1 MERAVLQALA
11 AFRWVAWAW
20 MAVVLLLSREDLE
33 HPVVAVALVGAA
45 LMLTAVWA
53 AAWRWRP
60 AFLCSPVAVVAE
72 VALGAA
78 LLVFDGWVFGEGHAF
93 STSQSLGSVWP
104 LVGVL
109 AAGVAVGPW
118 AGAASGVVLGGC
130 RVVATIWN
138 GESIDSAGRALS
150 LVNTAVLYALSGVL
164 AGYLFRLLV
173 RAEREVSAAR
183 AREEVARTLHDGV
196 LQTLALV
203 ERRAG
208 DEALARLAREQ
219 ERELREFLFGAGEG
233 AGTGRGPTRDPRGS
247 FSGGEGAA
255 GDRPWDE
262 PDSAALSRATFA
274 AFERARASRR
284 GNGDL
289 GTALRSAAARFERAF
304 GGRVD
309 VIVAVDV
316 PKLRADVVAA
326 VAGAVG
332 EALTNAGKHGA
343 APRVTV
349 YAEPTEDGGL
359 FCSVKDDGTGYDT
372 ATVPDGVGLSRSV
385 RGRMAELGGRAEVA
399 SAPGFGTEV
408 RLWMPA

>member
-33 HPVVAVALVGAA
+33 HPVVAVGLVGAA
-45 LMLTAVWA
+45 LVVTAVWA
-53 AAWRWRP
+53 SAWRWRP
-60 AFLCSPVAVVAE
+60 ALLCSPAVVMAE

-109 AAGVAVGPW
+109 AAGVAFGPW
-118 AGAASGVVLGGC
+118 AGAASGVLLGGC
-130 RVVATIWN
+130 RMVATIWN
-138 GESIDSAGRALS
+138 GESIDTAGRALS
-150 LVNTAVLYALSGVL
+150 LVNTAVLYAVSGVL

-208 DEALARLAREQ
+208 DEALVRLARDQ
-219 ERELREFLFGAGEG
+219 ERELREFLFG
-233 AGTGRGPTRDPRGS
+233 TGPPGGGVEPGPGGSSPEPGRDAIGR
-247 FSGGEGAA
+247 
-255 GDRPWDE
+255 
-262 PDSAALSRATFA
+262 AALR
-274 AFERARASRR
+274 AFERGRASP
-284 GNGDL
+284 GGGDL
-289 GTALRSAAARFERAF
+289 GSALRAAAARFERGF

-309 VIVAVDV
+309 VIVADDV
-316 PKLRADVVAA
+316 PKLRPEAVAA

-343 APRVTV
+343 AGRVTV
-349 YAEPTEDGGL
+349 YAEPTDDGGL

-372 ATVPDGVGLSRSV
+372 AAVPDGVGLSRSV
-385 RGRMAELGGRAEVA
+385 RGRMADIGGRVEVA

-408 RLWMPA
+408 RLWLPP

>member
-20 MAVVLLLSREDLE
+20 MAVVVLLSRDDLE
-33 HPVVAVALVGAA
+33 HPVVATALVGAA
-45 LMLTAVWA
+45 LMLTAGWA
-53 AAWRWRP
+53 SAWRWKP
-60 AFLCSPVAVVAE
+60 AFLCSPPAVVSE
-72 VALGAA
+72 LALGAS
-78 LLVFDGWVFGEGHAF
+78 LLIFDGWVFGKGHAF

-104 LVGVL
+104 LVGIL
-109 AAGVAVGPW
+109 AAGVAFGPM
-118 AGAASGVVLGGC
+118 AGGASGVALGGC
-130 RVVATIWN
+130 RLVATLWN
-138 GESIDSAGRALS
+138 GVSIDTAGRILS

-219 ERELREFLFGAGEG
+219 ERELREFLFGTAGSPEG
-233 AGTGRGPTRDPRGS
+233 L
-247 FSGGEGAA
+247 AA
-255 GDRPWDE
+255 PDE
-262 PDSAALSRATFA
+262 PTSSALTKAALA
-274 AFERARASRR
+274 AFERTKGAR
-284 GNGDL
+284 GGGDL
-289 GTALRSAAARFERAF
+289 GTALRAAAARFERAF

-309 VIVAVDV
+309 VIVAEDV
-316 PKLRADVVAA
+316 PKLRAAQIAA

-343 APRVTV
+343 ATRVTV
-349 YAEPTEDGGL
+349 YAEPTDDDGL
-359 FCSVKDDGTGYDT
+359 FCSVKDDGSGYDT
-372 ATVPDGVGLSRSV
+372 AAVPDGVGLSRSV
-385 RGRMAELGGRAEVA
+385 RGRMVEVGGRAEVT

-408 RLWMPA
+408 QLWLPG

>member
-1 MERAVLQALA
+1 
-11 AFRWVAWAW
+11 
-20 MAVVLLLSREDLE
+20 MAVVLLLAREDLE
-33 HPVVAVALVGAA
+33 HPVVAVALVTAA
-45 LMLTAVWA
+45 LVLTAAWA
-53 AAWRWRP
+53 SAWRWRP
-60 AFLCSPVAVVAE
+60 AFLCSPVAVVTE

-109 AAGVAVGPW
+109 AGGVAFGPW

-130 RVVATIWN
+130 RVVATLWN
-138 GESIDSAGRALS
+138 GASVDTAGRALS
-150 LVNTAVLYALSGVL
+150 LVNTTVLYALSGVL

-219 ERELREFLFGAGEG
+219 ERELREFLFGGGASAEG
-233 AGTGRGPTRDPRGS
+233 GRSGLPHGPEGGADEGS
-247 FSGGEGAA
+247 A
-255 GDRPWDE
+255 GDPSPGSRAG
-262 PDSAALSRATFA
+262 PDGPALSRATLA
-274 AFERARASRR
+274 AFDRLRAAR
-284 GNGDL
+284 GGGDL
-289 GTALRSAAARFERAF
+289 GTALRAAGARFERAF

-309 VIVAVDV
+309 VIAAEDV
-316 PKLRADVVAA
+316 PKLRAEVVAA

-343 APRVTV
+343 ATRVTV
-349 YAEPTEDGGL
+349 YAEPTDDGGL

-372 ATVPDGVGLSRSV
+372 AAVPDGVGLSRSV
-385 RGRMAELGGRAEVA
+385 RGRMAEVGGRAEVA

-408 RLWMPA
+408 RLWVPA

>member
-11 AFRWVAWAW
+11 AFRWVAWGW
-20 MAVVLLLSREDLE
+20 MAVVLLLSRENLD
-33 HPVVAVALVGAA
+33 HPVVAVGLVAAA
-45 LMLTAVWA
+45 LALTAGWA
-53 AAWRWRP
+53 SAWRWRTS
-60 AFLCSPVAVVAE
+60 FLCTPVAVVTE
-72 VALGAA
+72 LGLGAA
-78 LLVFDGWVFGEGHAF
+78 LLLFDGWVFGRGHAF

-109 AAGVAVGPW
+109 AAGVAFGPW
-118 AGAASGVVLGGC
+118 AGAVGGVVLGAC
-130 RVVATIWN
+130 RVAATMWN
-138 GESIDSAGRALS
+138 GESVDSAGRVLS

-219 ERELREFLFGAGEG
+219 ERELREFLFGAG
-233 AGTGRGPTRDPRGS
+233 AGTDPEGGRRPDPADSPTI
-247 FSGGEGAA
+247 A
-255 GDRPWDE
+255 GVGM
-262 PDSAALSRATFA
+262 A
-274 AFERARASRR
+274 AFERLRAVR
-284 GNGDL
+284 GGEDL
-289 GTALRSAAARFERAF
+289 GAALRAAAARFERAF

-309 VIVAVDV
+309 VIVADDV
-316 PKLRADVVAA
+316 PRLRAELVAA

-343 APRVTV
+343 ATRVTV
-349 YAEPTEDGGL
+349 YAEPDDDGGL
-359 FCSVKDDGTGYDT
+359 FCSVKDDGGGYDT
-372 ATVPDGVGLSRSV
+372 AVVPDGVGLSRSV
-385 RGRMAELGGRAEVA
+385 RGRMREMGGRAEVV

-408 RLWMPA
+408 RLWAPA

>member
-20 MAVVLLLSREDLE
+20 MAVVLLLSRDDLE
-33 HPVVAVALVGAA
+33 HPVVAVTLVGGALV
-45 LMLTAVWA
+45 LTAAWA
-53 AAWRWRP
+53 SAWRLRP
-60 AFLCSPVAVVAE
+60 AFLCSPVAVVTE
-72 VALGAA
+72 VGLGAA
-78 LLVFDGWVFGEGHAF
+78 LLVFDGWVFGKGHAF

-104 LVGVL
+104 LVGIL
-109 AAGVAVGPW
+109 AAGVAFGPW
-118 AGAASGVVLGGC
+118 AGAGSGVVLGAC
-130 RVVATIWN
+130 RVGATLWN
-138 GESIDSAGRALS
+138 GESVDTAGRALS

-208 DEALARLAREQ
+208 DEALARLARDQ
-219 ERELREFLFGAGEG
+219 ERELREFLFGGGTTGEG
-233 AGTGRGPTRDPRGS
+233 EAGAGHRPEAEPGETGVFER
-247 FSGGEGAA
+247 
-255 GDRPWDE
+255 
-262 PDSAALSRATFA
+262 AALA
-274 AFERARASRR
+274 AVERARAAR
-284 GNGDL
+284 GGGDL
-289 GTALRSAAARFERAF
+289 GTALRAAAARFERAF

-309 VIVAVDV
+309 VIVADDV
-316 PKLRADVVAA
+316 PKLRAELVAA

-343 APRVTV
+343 ATRVTV
-349 YAEPTEDGGL
+349 YAEPSDDGGL
-359 FCSVKDDGTGYDT
+359 FCSVKDDGSGYDT
-372 ATVPDGVGLSRSV
+372 AAVPDGVGLSRSV
-385 RGRMAELGGRAEVA
+385 RGRMAEVGGRAEVA

-408 RLWMPA
+408 RLWLPG

>member
-20 MAVVLLLSREDLE
+20 MAVVLLLSRDDLE

-45 LMLTAVWA
+45 LALTAGWA
-53 AAWRWRP
+53 SAWRWSP

-72 VALGAA
+72 LGVGAA
-78 LLVFDGWVFGEGHAF
+78 LVVFDGWVFGTGHAF

-104 LVGVL
+104 LAGIL
-109 AAGVAVGPW
+109 AAGVAFGPLAGGAGGVGL
-118 AGAASGVVLGGC
+118 GAS

-138 GESIDSAGRALS
+138 GVSIDTAGRALS

-219 ERELREFLFGAGEG
+219 ERELREFLFGAGTGAEG
-233 AGTGRGPTRDPRGS
+233 GPRYPAESATVAGVG
-247 FSGGEGAA
+247 
-255 GDRPWDE
+255 
-262 PDSAALSRATFA
+262 LA
-274 AFERARASRR
+274 AFERLRAMR
-284 GNGDL
+284 GGGDL
-289 GTALRSAAARFERAF
+289 GTALRAAAARFERAF

-309 VIVAVDV
+309 VIVADDV
-316 PKLRADVVAA
+316 PRLRAEVLAA

-332 EALTNAGKHGA
+332 EALTNAGKHGGA
-343 APRVTV
+343 SRVTV
-349 YAEPTEDGGL
+349 YAEPADDGGL
-359 FCSVKDDGTGYDT
+359 FCSVKDDGAGYDT
-372 ATVPDGVGLSRSV
+372 ATVPDGVGLTRSV
-385 RGRMAELGGRAEVA
+385 RGRIGEVGGRAEVV

-408 RLWMPA
+408 RLWV

>member
-33 HPVVAVALVGAA
+33 HPVVAIGLVGTALVV
-45 LMLTAVWA
+45 TAVWA
-53 AAWRWRP
+53 SAWRWRP
-60 AFLCSPVAVVAE
+60 AFLCSPAAVVSE
-72 VALGAA
+72 IALGAA
-78 LLVFDGWVFGEGHAF
+78 LLLFDGWVFGKGHAF

-104 LVGVL
+104 LVGIL
-109 AAGVAVGPW
+109 AAGVAFGPW
-118 AGAASGVVLGGC
+118 AGAAGGVALGAC
-130 RVVATIWN
+130 RVAATLWN
-138 GESIDSAGRALS
+138 GESVDTAGRALS

-208 DEALARLAREQ
+208 DEALARLARDQ
-219 ERELREFLFGAGEG
+219 ERELREFLFGTG
-233 AGTGRGPTRDPRGS
+233 AGAEGGAGGGAPGDLETGALGR
-247 FSGGEGAA
+247 AA
-255 GDRPWDE
+255 R
-262 PDSAALSRATFA
+262 A
-274 AFERARASRR
+274 AFERSRTTR
-284 GNGDL
+284 GGGDL
-289 GTALRSAAARFERAF
+289 GTALRAAAARFEGAF

-309 VIVAVDV
+309 VIVAEDV
-316 PKLRADVVAA
+316 PKQRAELVAA

-332 EALTNAGKHGA
+332 EALTNAGKHGEA
-343 APRVTV
+343 SRVTV

-359 FCSVKDDGTGYDT
+359 FCSVKDDGSGYDPSV
-372 ATVPDGVGLSRSV
+372 VPDGVGLSRSV
-385 RGRMAELGGRAEVA
+385 RGRMAEVGGRAEVA

-408 RLWMPA
+408 RLWVPS

>member
-11 AFRWVAWAW
+11 AFRWVAWGW
-20 MAVVLLLSREDLE
+20 MAVVVLLSGDDLD
-33 HPVVAVALVGAA
+33 HPVVAVGLVTAA
-45 LMLTAVWA
+45 LALTAGWA
-53 AAWRWRP
+53 SAWRWRP
-60 AFLCSPVAVVAE
+60 SFLCSRVAVVAE
-72 VALGAA
+72 LGLGAA
-78 LLVFDGWVFGEGHAF
+78 LVLFDGWVFGQGHAF

-109 AAGVAVGPW
+109 AAGVAFGPW
-118 AGAASGVVLGGC
+118 AGAIGGVALGLC
-130 RVVATIWN
+130 RVAATLWN
-138 GESIDSAGRALS
+138 GESVDTAGRVLS
-150 LVNTAVLYALSGVL
+150 LVNTAVLYTLSGVL

-219 ERELREFLFGAGEG
+219 ERELREFLFGAGARRDG
-233 AGTGRGPTRDPRGS
+233 ADV
-247 FSGGEGAA
+247 E
-255 GDRPWDE
+255 
-262 PDSAALSRATFA
+262 
-274 AFERARASRR
+274 
-284 GNGDL
+284 
-289 GTALRSAAARFERAF
+289 TALRAAAARFEGTF

-309 VIVAVDV
+309 VVVAEDI
-316 PKLRADVVAA
+316 PALSGRRVAA

-343 APRVTV
+343 ATRVTV
-349 YAEPTEDGGL
+349 YAEPTDDGGL
-359 FCSVKDDGTGYDT
+359 FCSVKDDGGGYDT
-372 ATVPDGVGLSRSV
+372 AAVPDGIGLSRSV
-385 RGRMAELGGRAEVA
+385 RGRMAELGGRAEVV

-408 RLWMPA
+408 RLWVPA

>member
-20 MAVVLLLSREDLE
+20 MAVVLLLSRDDLD

-45 LMLTAVWA
+45 LALTAGWA
-53 AAWRWRP
+53 SAWRWSP
-60 AFLCSPVAVVAE
+60 AFLCSPVAVVSE
-72 VALGAA
+72 LGLGAA
-78 LLVFDGWVFGEGHAF
+78 LVVFDGWVFGNGHAF

-109 AAGVAVGPW
+109 AAGVAFGPM
-118 AGAASGVVLGGC
+118 AGAGSGVALGVC

-138 GESIDSAGRALS
+138 GVSIDNAGRVLS
-150 LVNTAVLYALSGVL
+150 LVNTAVLYGLSGVL

-208 DEALARLAREQ
+208 DEALARLARDQ
-219 ERELREFLFGAGEG
+219 ERELREFLFGAAEAGGGG
-233 AGTGRGPTRDPRGS
+233 AGAGRQPGAEP
-247 FSGGEGAA
+247 GE
-255 GDRPWDE
+255 
-262 PDSAALSRATFA
+262 RATLARAGRA
-274 AFERARASRR
+274 AFERARAGR
-284 GNGDL
+284 GGGDL
-289 GTALRSAAARFERAF
+289 GAALRAAAARFEGTF

-309 VIVAVDV
+309 VIVAEDV
-316 PKLRADVVAA
+316 PALSGERVAA

-343 APRVTV
+343 ATRVTV
-349 YAEPTEDGGL
+349 YAEPDDSGGL
-359 FCSVKDDGTGYDT
+359 FCSVKDDGGGYDT
-372 ATVPDGVGLSRSV
+372 AVVPDGVGLSRSV
-385 RGRMAELGGRAEVA
+385 RGRMAEVGGRAEVA

-408 RLWMPA
+408 RLWLPPA

>member
-20 MAVVLLLSREDLE
+20 MAVVLLLSRQDLE
-33 HPVVAVALVGAA
+33 HPVVAVGLVAAALVVTAA
-45 LMLTAVWA
+45 WA
-53 AAWRWRP
+53 SAWRWRP
-60 AFLCSPVAVVAE
+60 GFLCSPVAVATE
-72 VALGAA
+72 VAVGAA
-78 LLVFDGWVFGEGHAF
+78 LLVFDGWVFGDGHAF
-93 STSQSLGSVWP
+93 STSQSLGSIWP

-109 AAGVAVGPW
+109 AAGVAFGPW

-130 RVVATIWN
+130 RVLATVWN

-219 ERELREFLFGAGEG
+219 ELELREFLFGAGPG
-233 AGTGRGPTRDPRGS
+233 VSAGRRPAEAPGPD
-247 FSGGEGAA
+247 GGTA
-255 GDRPWDE
+255 G
-262 PDSAALSRATFA
+262 
-274 AFERARASRR
+274 
-284 GNGDL
+284 GGDL
-289 GTALRSAAARFERAF
+289 GAALRTAAARFENAF

-309 VIVAVDV
+309 VVVAEDI
-316 PKLRADVVAA
+316 PALPAERVAA
-326 VAGAVG
+326 VAGAVR

-343 APRVTV
+343 AARVTV
-349 YAEPTEDGGL
+349 YAEPTDDGGL
-359 FCSVKDDGTGYDT
+359 FCSVKDDGPGYD
-372 ATVPDGVGLSRSV
+372 AASVPDGVGLSRSV
-385 RGRMAELGGRAEVA
+385 RGRMTDIGGRAEVA

-408 RLWMPA
+408 RLWLPA

>member
-11 AFRWVAWAW
+11 AFRWVAWCW
-20 MAVVLLLSREDLE
+20 MAVVLLLSRENLE
-33 HPVVAVALVGAA
+33 HPVVAVALVAAA
-45 LMLTAVWA
+45 LALTAGWA
-53 AAWRWRP
+53 SAWRWRP
-60 AFLCSPVAVVAE
+60 SFLCSPVAVAGE
-72 VALGAA
+72 LGLGAA
-78 LLVFDGWVFGEGHAF
+78 LLLFDGWVFGRGHAF

-109 AAGVAVGPW
+109 AAGVAFGPW
-118 AGAASGVVLGGC
+118 AGAGSGLALGAC
-130 RVVATIWN
+130 RVAATLWN
-138 GESIDSAGRALS
+138 GQSVDTAGRALS

-219 ERELREFLFGAGEG
+219 ERELREFLFGAGAT
-233 AGTGRGPTRDPRGS
+233 AGGQG
-247 FSGGEGAA
+247 GAA
-255 GDRPWDE
+255 PRPGVE
-262 PDSAALSRATFA
+262 PQDTGVFGRAGLA
-274 AFERARASRR
+274 AFERARGAAR
-284 GNGDL
+284 GGGDL
-289 GTALRSAAARFERAF
+289 GTALRAAAARFERAF

-309 VIVAVDV
+309 VIVADDV
-316 PKLRADVVAA
+316 PKLRADVLAA

-343 APRVTV
+343 ASRVTV
-349 YAEPTEDGGL
+349 YAEPDDSGGL
-359 FCSVKDDGTGYDT
+359 FCSVKDDGGGYDT
-372 ATVPDGVGLSRSV
+372 AAVPDGVGLSRSV
-385 RGRMAELGGRAEVA
+385 RGRMGEVGGRAEVV

-408 RLWMPA
+408 RLWVPG

>member
-45 LMLTAVWA
+45 LVVTAVWA
-53 AAWRWRP
+53 SAWRWRP
-60 AFLCSPVAVVAE
+60 AFLCSPVAVVCE
-72 VALGAA
+72 IALGAT
-78 LLVFDGWVFGEGHAF
+78 LLVFDGWVFGKEHAF

-109 AAGVAVGPW
+109 VAGVAFGPW
-118 AGAASGVVLGGC
+118 AGAAGGMVLGGC
-130 RVVATIWN
+130 RVAATLWN
-138 GESIDSAGRALS
+138 GESVDTAGRALS

-208 DEALARLAREQ
+208 DEALARLARDQ
-219 ERELREFLFGAGEG
+219 ERELREFLFGAGAG
-233 AGTGRGPTRDPRGS
+233 AG
-247 FSGGEGAA
+247 GGVAA
-255 GDRPWDE
+255 RT
-262 PDSAALSRATFA
+262 SAG
-274 AFERARASRR
+274 E
-284 GNGDL
+284 DL
-289 GTALRSAAARFERAF
+289 GTALRAAAARFEGAF

-309 VIVAVDV
+309 VIVAEDV
-316 PKLRADVVAA
+316 PKQRAELVAA

-332 EALTNAGKHGA
+332 EALTNAGKHGEA
-343 APRVTV
+343 SRVTV

-359 FCSVKDDGTGYDT
+359 FCSVKDDGSGYDT
-372 ATVPDGVGLSRSV
+372 SVVPDGVGLSRSV
-385 RGRMAELGGRAEVA
+385 RGRMAEVGGRAQVA

-408 RLWMPA
+408 RLWVPA

>member
-20 MAVVLLLSREDLE
+20 MAVVLLLSRDDLE
-33 HPVVAVALVGAA
+33 HPVVAVTLVGGALV
-45 LMLTAVWA
+45 LTAAWA
-53 AAWRWRP
+53 SAWRLRP
-60 AFLCSPVAVVAE
+60 AFLCSPAAVVTE
-72 VALGAA
+72 VGLGAA
-78 LLVFDGWVFGEGHAF
+78 LLVFDGWVFGKGHAF

-104 LVGVL
+104 LVGIL
-109 AAGVAVGPW
+109 AAGVAFGPW
-118 AGAASGVVLGGC
+118 AGAGSGVVLGAC
-130 RVVATIWN
+130 RVGATLWN
-138 GESIDSAGRALS
+138 GESVDTAGRALS

-208 DEALARLAREQ
+208 DEALARLARDQ
-219 ERELREFLFGAGEG
+219 ERELREFLFGGIGVAVSTG
-233 AGTGRGPTRDPRGS
+233 A
-247 FSGGEGAA
+247 
-255 GDRPWDE
+255 
-262 PDSAALSRATFA
+262 
-274 AFERARASRR
+274 
-284 GNGDL
+284 GDL
-289 GTALRSAAARFERAF
+289 GTALRTAAARFEGAY

-309 VIVAVDV
+309 VVVAEDV
-316 PKLRADVVAA
+316 PALSTEGVSA

-343 APRVTV
+343 ATRVTV
-349 YAEPTEDGGL
+349 YAEPSDDGGL
-359 FCSVKDDGTGYDT
+359 FCSVKDDGAGYDT
-372 ATVPDGVGLSRSV
+372 AAVPDGVGLSRSV
-385 RGRMAELGGRAEVA
+385 RGRMAEVGGRAEVA

-408 RLWMPA
+408 RLWLPG

>member
-1 MERAVLQALA
+1 MDRAVLQALA

-33 HPVVAVALVGAA
+33 HPVVAVGLVGAA
-45 LMLTAVWA
+45 LVLTAGWA
-53 AAWRWRP
+53 SAWRWRP
-60 AFLCSPVAVVAE
+60 AFLCSPTAVVIE

-78 LLVFDGWVFGEGHAF
+78 LLVFDGWVFGTGHAF

-109 AAGVAVGPW
+109 SAGVAFGPW
-118 AGAASGVVLGGC
+118 AGATSGVVLGGC
-130 RVVATIWN
+130 RVAATIWN
-138 GESIDSAGRALS
+138 GESADTAGRVLS
-150 LVNTAVLYALSGVL
+150 LVNTTVLYALSGVL

-203 ERRAG
+203 ERRAD
-208 DEALARLAREQ
+208 DEALVRLARDQ
-219 ERELREFLFGAGEG
+219 ERELREFLFGA
-233 AGTGRGPTRDPRGS
+233 AHGP
-247 FSGGEGAA
+247 GGEAAPRTLLGQDLGQALRAA
-255 GDRPWDE
+255 G
-262 PDSAALSRATFA
+262 
-274 AFERARASRR
+274 
-284 GNGDL
+284 
-289 GTALRSAAARFERAF
+289 ARFEQAF

-309 VIVAVDV
+309 VLVAADV
-316 PKLRADVVAA
+316 PKLRPELVAA

-343 APRVTV
+343 AGRVTV
-349 YAEPTEDGGL
+349 YAEPTDDGEL

-372 ATVPDGVGLSRSV
+372 ATVPEGVGLSRSI
-385 RGRMAELGGRAEVA
+385 RGRMTEVGGRAEVV

-408 RLWMPA
+408 RLWAPA